1 MAVACGVS
9 LRRVILPVIKECT
22 WDYREKVVYV
32 GPCVEEVEV
41 EEKWRE
47 DNDAFRVLDQETQ
60 SSKSRLLWPL
70 CLLWVLPG

>member
-41 EEKWRE
+41 EKKME
-47 DNDAFRVLDQETQ
+47 
-60 SSKSRLLWPL
+60 
-70 CLLWVLPG
+70 GG